1 MLLIYCPYCKQ
12 YRDEEEFSYAGEAH
26 IKRPQNPLAMSDE
39 SWGNY
44 LFFRKNPSDVHHE
57 MWNHS
62 SGCRQFF
69 NVTRDMITY
78 EIKETYCISESP
90 MIEKYKK

>member
-12 YRDEEEFSYAGEAH
+12 HRDEEEFSYAGEAH
-26 IKRPQNPLAMSDE
+26 IKRPENPLEISDE

-90 MIEKYKK
+90 KIEKYKK